1 MNQISRRGFLKG
13 VSLAVASFYWQ
24 RQPLQ
29 AIAANLTPANTNG
42 NKIRKLALLVGINQ
56 YPSEKQLQGSVTDVE
71 LQRELLIHRFGF
83 SPQDIVTLTDKQA
96 TRENVLN
103 TFQQHLCQQAGEED
117 VVVFHFSGYGR
128 QLKLSPN
135 NDSSLVKSLVLYDT
149 LTNTNTANDLLL
161 ATLLSLANSLAT
173 DKYTLILDTSF
184 SPPSLSSFTPT
195 ARHLSLRFLDSNPP
209 QIVAEEEKN
218 FYHQAYKPLNPNLQ
232 SPPHL
237 KGMLL
242 FPADNLAIEIHH
254 PPFPTGLFTY
264 NLTQSL
270 WQIYPD
276 SRYFDLKSLLAAKIS
291 SYTGKQGD
299 AELLPVNRLSLPPYN
314 SPVAASPRDG
324 VVVSVNPPVVELEL
338 LGLPLLLLY
347 NYQLNSRFH
356 IYRDVDLPVA
366 EIQITSLLGNK
377 ARGIVV
383 EGDINA
389 IQPGLACRES
399 VRVISSNLKLHVA
412 LDDSLEKI
420 EKVDATSTLSIIEGL
435 EITNLGDSLLDCILG
450 KFTEENDTT
459 NGYALYSPVG
469 VLYANTTPPF
479 QEAVASAVKRLIPP
493 LRVNLTSKLL
503 RLTEN
508 QFSSTLP
515 LNVSFKI
522 TNDKSSSTFSQYTA
536 GSKLSGKAVF
546 FTTTG
551 DDFLMAIS
559 PSGEIAITL
568 HNEADYPVYFLLI
581 AITPSRKTILYHCQA
596 NPIPPLSRLTIPQ
609 TPSLLKWIIDGAEG
623 VGEFFLICSKSPFYN
638 TLQQLQ
644 QASQIKPQAEQI
656 LVLERPD
663 KIAHSILK
671 DLAKTSQGAGK
682 FNNNPPDSYWLD
694 LSQWATFRLVYKL

>member
-1 MNQISRRGFLKG
+1 M
-13 VSLAVASFYWQ
+13 
-24 RQPLQ
+24 
-29 AIAANLTPANTNG
+29 
-42 NKIRKLALLVGINQ
+42 
-56 YPSEKQLQGSVTDVE
+56 
-71 LQRELLIHRFGF
+71 
-83 SPQDIVTLTDKQA
+83 
-96 TRENVLN
+96 
-103 TFQQHLCQQAGEED
+103 
-117 VVVFHFSGYGR
+117 
-128 QLKLSPN
+128 
-135 NDSSLVKSLVLYDT
+135 
-149 LTNTNTANDLLL
+149 
-161 ATLLSLANSLAT
+161 
-173 DKYTLILDTSF
+173 
-184 SPPSLSSFTPT
+184 
-195 ARHLSLRFLDSNPP
+195 
-209 QIVAEEEKN
+209 
-218 FYHQAYKPLNPNLQ
+218 
-232 SPPHL
+232 
-237 KGMLL
+237 
-242 FPADNLAIEIHH
+242 
-254 PPFPTGLFTY
+254 
-264 NLTQSL
+264 
-270 WQIYPD
+270 
-276 SRYFDLKSLLAAKIS
+276 
-291 SYTGKQGD
+291 
-299 AELLPVNRLSLPPYN
+299 
-314 SPVAASPRDG
+314 
-324 VVVSVNPPVVELEL
+324 VELEL

-469 VLYANTTPPF
+469 VLYANTTPLPGSSCLCC
-479 QEAVASAVKRLIPP
+479 QTSNSP

-623 VGEFFLICSKSPFYN
+623 VGEFF
-638 TLQQLQ
+638 
-644 QASQIKPQAEQI
+644 
-656 LVLERPD
+656 
-663 KIAHSILK
+663 
-671 DLAKTSQGAGK
+671 
-682 FNNNPPDSYWLD
+682 
-694 LSQWATFRLVYKL
+694 